1 MSSIRTHRRVAAMV
15 LGAALTVGGRA
26 AADEFPMPKVD
37 FSADSVTHLKGMN
50 VPSQPGQPAAP
61 AGKDMDIPGKM
72 YQSGEKSRQ
81 EVSMGGM
88 QQTIINRRDK
98 KVVWM
103 IMPAQK
109 TYMEFNADDPK
120 MGKKE
125 DFQNFWKSHDA
136 KLEKIGKEDVNGVET
151 THSKVTIASATPDG
165 HAFSGEVWLTKDN
178 IPMRMK
184 TSPSSGGEVVMELSN
199 LKVGKQDPSLFEV
212 PEGYNKMQMP
222 DLSGMAGA
230 MQGAGGAQGGAAG
243 KAPQMTPEQMKQL
256 QEQLKKQMEQMQKNM
271 PKAPAA
277 PAAP

>member
-1 MSSIRTHRRVAAMV
+1 MTRIRTRRAVATV
-15 LGAALTVGGRA
+15 LLGAVLTVGGRA

-37 FSADSVTHLKGMN
+37 FSADSMTHLKGMN
-50 VPSQPGQPAAP
+50 VPSQPGQPAA
-61 AGKDMDIPGKM
+61 KDMDIPGKM

-109 TYMEFNADDPK
+109 SYMEFNADDPK

-136 KLEKIGKEDVNGVET
+136 KMEKIGKEDVNGVET

-230 MQGAGGAQGGAAG
+230 MQGSQAPGGAKG
-243 KAPQMTPEQMKQL
+243 QMTPEQMKQL

-271 PKAPAA
+271 PKPPAA

>member
-1 MSSIRTHRRVAAMV
+1 MRSIRTPRRVAAMV
-15 LGAALTVGGRA
+15 LGAALCVGGRA

-50 VPSQPGQPAAP
+50 VPSQPGQPP
-61 AGKDMDIPGKM
+61 AKDMDITGKM
-72 YQSGEKSRQ
+72 YQSGDKVRQ

-88 QQTIINRRDK
+88 QQIIINRRDK
-98 KVVWM
+98 KMVWM

-125 DFQNFWKSHDA
+125 DFQNFWKNHDA

-151 THSKVTIASATPDG
+151 THSKVSIASATPDG
-165 HAFSGEVWLTKDN
+165 HGFSGEVWLTKDN
-178 IPMRMK
+178 VPMRMK
-184 TSPSSGGEVVMELSN
+184 TSPTSGGEVVMELKN

-212 PEGYNKMQMP
+212 PQGYNKMEMP

-230 MQGAGGAQGGAAG
+230 MQQSGGAQAPAG
-243 KAPQMTPEQMKQL
+243 SKAQMSPEQMKQL
-256 QEQLKKQMEQMQKNM
+256 QEQIKKQMEQMQKNM
-271 PKAPAA
+271 PKQGAPPAA
-277 PAAP
+277 PAPQ